1 MNLEKKEMKII
12 IFDFEVFKHDVLL
25 GAYVYDGIT
34 KEIFQSW
41 DTEEIKN
48 FYLKHQNDIW
58 IGYNN
63 ERYDNHI
70 LEAVLKDKNPKK
82 ISDQIIQENKK
93 MYLNIDLVYF
103 DLFSRYNTSLKMTEA
118 FFGKNIYTSEVEFNL
133 DRPLTKEEKIETEN
147 YNKADI
153 DQTFFNFKDSYNA
166 FELRMLLAKDFNLP
180 LESISYPISKIS
192 SKVLGAEK
200 IHNIENMQIT
210 NKLPS
215 TLQLQNQEIKDFYLS
230 KKYLDSSLKIDVCSV
245 SHKLGVGGIHGARK
259 KYFAETNNDYTIW
272 YFDVSGYYN
281 LIMINYDLLP
291 RCINKNGKK
300 LYEKMYYEQLSLK
313 KTNPKKRGVLKVIL
327 LAVFGSMLNKY
338 TNFYDPE
345 TFYQVTLYGQLFLVD
360 LLEKLEPY
368 IELVQSNTD
377 GIVVKCEKKYEDKVL
392 EISREW
398 QKRTKFVLKEIKV
411 DSIIQRDVNC
421 YMMKIGDEIT
431 TLGEAVK
438 HAFAYESIYW
448 SSSLTSK
455 EPIIIS
461 RGIVEALINN
471 VSPEE
476 IVKKYQDK
484 FEYFQFISRRGSYD
498 WIELVEKNNQTGE
511 EKIVKLGG
519 INRCFASNDNNFTST
534 LYKRRNE
541 GKSLKTKIAGHPENV
556 FIVNSDISFDTN
568 KKLIKEK
575 IDYNYYVSRIYERI
589 DEFL

>member
-1 MNLEKKEMKII
+1 MKII
-12 IFDFEVFKHDVLL
+12 IFDFEVFKYDVLL

-34 KEIFQSW
+34 KKIFQSW
-41 DTEEIKN
+41 DTEEIKK
-48 FYLKHQNDIW
+48 FYLEHRNDIW

-70 LEAVLKDKNPKK
+70 LEAILKNKDPKK
-82 ISDQIIQENKK
+82 VSDLIIQESKK
-93 MYLNIDLVYF
+93 MYLNIDLIYF
-103 DLFSRYNTSLKMTEA
+103 DLFFRYNTSLKMTEA

-133 DRPLTKEEKIETEN
+133 DRPLTKEEKIETEK
-147 YNKADI
+147 YNQADI

-192 SKVLGAEK
+192 SKVLGVEK
-200 IHNIENMQIT
+200 IHNIENMPIIH
-210 NKLPS
+210 KLPS
-215 TLQLQNQEIKDFYLS
+215 TLQLNNQEIKDFYLS
-230 KKYLDSSLKIDVCSV
+230 KKYLDSSLKIDVCGV

-259 KYFAETNNDYTIW
+259 KYFAETNGEFTIW

-291 RCINKNGKK
+291 RCINENGKK

-313 KTNPKKRGVLKVIL
+313 KTNPKKRGVLKIIL

-377 GIVVKCEKKYEDKVL
+377 GIVVKCEKKYENKVL

-438 HAFAYESIYW
+438 HAFAYDSIYW
-448 SSSLTSK
+448 SSSLASK
-455 EPIIIS
+455 EPVIIS
-461 RGIVEALINN
+461 RGIIEALINN

-476 IVKKYQDK
+476 TVKKYQDK

-498 WIELVEKNNQTGE
+498 WIELVEKNNQTRE
-511 EKIVKLGG
+511 EKITKLGS
-519 INRCFASNDNNFTST
+519 INRCFASNDNKFTST

-556 FIVNSDISFDTN
+556 FVVNGNISLNNN
-568 KKLIKEK
+568 KKQIREK